1 MEGLADALLRAALTS
16 VGGIDGCVTEFVRVT
31 DTLLPRAVWLRRV
44 PELAHGG
51 RTLAGVPVVVQ
62 LLGSDPVCLA
72 DNAAFA

>member
-44 PELAHGG
+44 PELAH
-51 RTLAGVPVVVQ
+51 
-62 LLGSDPVCLA
+62 
-72 DNAAFA
+72 